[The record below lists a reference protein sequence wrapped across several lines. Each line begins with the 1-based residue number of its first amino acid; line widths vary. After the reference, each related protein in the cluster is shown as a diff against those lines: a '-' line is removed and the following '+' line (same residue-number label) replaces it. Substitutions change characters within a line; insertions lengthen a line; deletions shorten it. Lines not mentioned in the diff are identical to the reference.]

1 MRQLARA
8 AGGLCVWGLLTA
20 CNSDIPVPATAEIP
34 SLGLLITVTRTAT
47 HPFLARYNL
56 TLKVSA
62 AGGCSASSEL
72 FPDTGGVSRRNLY
85 AGARGL
91 LYVVGQFDVRVFDP
105 GLCMVSLRE
114 FRSLE
119 ERMKYLG
126 TFDVGDD
133 RRWRFFS
140 ADVRSEQPFEKP

>member
-1 MRQLARA
+1 VRQLARA

-20 CNSDIPVPATAEIP
+20 CNSDIPVSATAEIP
-34 SLGLLITVTRTAT
+34 SRWLLITVTRTAT

-56 TLKVSA
+56 KLKVET

-91 LYVVGQFDVRVFDP
+91 LYVVGQFDVRGFDP
-105 GLCMVSLRE
+105 DLCLVALQE

-119 ERMKYLG
+119 EGMKYLG
-126 TFDVGDD
+126 TFDVDEE
-133 RRWRFFS
+133 RRWMFFP